1 MEGWI
6 KTFQN
11 FHTWG
16 LLLHGLHNHSHT
28 KHNHMKNRR
37 TLRYILAALL
47 ALFGLS
53 TLFMSTSIFL
63 DLFNVREQEG
73 NYVLLV
79 VWANWLCSLLYL
91 AAAYG
96 FIKRKRWTLPLLLW
110 STGLLLFAFTGLLI
124 HINSGGLYETK
135 TIRALV
141 FRTVVT
147 LIFALM
153 AWITINKQGKS
164 AVTP

>member
-1 MEGWI
+1 
-6 KTFQN
+6 
-11 FHTWG
+11 
-16 LLLHGLHNHSHT
+16 
-28 KHNHMKNRR
+28 MKNRK

-91 AAAYG
+91 PAVYG
-96 FIKRKRWTLPLLLW
+96 FIKRKRWTLPLLLA
-110 STGLLLFAFTGLLI
+110 STGVLLFAFIGLLV
-124 HINSGGLYETK
+124 HINSGGVYETK
-135 TIRALV
+135 TIGALIFRA
-141 FRTVVT
+141 VVT

-153 AWITINKQGKS
+153 AWIIINKQRNITV
-164 AVTP
+164 AA

>member
-1 MEGWI
+1 
-6 KTFQN
+6 
-11 FHTWG
+11 
-16 LLLHGLHNHSHT
+16 
-28 KHNHMKNRR
+28 MKNRKV
-37 TLRYILAALL
+37 LPYILAALL
-47 ALFGLS
+47 AIFGLS
-53 TLFMSTSIFL
+53 TLFMSSSIFL

-91 AAAYG
+91 VAAYG
-96 FIKRKRWTLPLLLW
+96 FIKRKLWTL
-110 STGLLLFAFTGLLI
+110 GLLLASTGVLVLAFAGLLI

-135 TIRALV
+135 TIGALI

-153 AWITINKQGKS
+153 AWIGINKKGRKHK
-164 AVTP
+164 AT

>member
-1 MEGWI
+1 
-6 KTFQN
+6 
-11 FHTWG
+11 
-16 LLLHGLHNHSHT
+16 
-28 KHNHMKNRR
+28 MKNRK
-37 TLRYILAALL
+37 TLPYILAALL
-47 ALFGLS
+47 AVFGLS

-96 FIKRKRWTLPLLLW
+96 FIKRKRWALGLLLT
-110 STGLLLFAFTGLLI
+110 STGVLLFAFAGLLN

-135 TIRALV
+135 TIGALI
-141 FRTVVT
+141 FRVVVT

-153 AWITINKQGKS
+153 AWLTINKKARKPEAS
-164 AVTP
+164 